1 MSLESTDQVKSSW
14 TLEWEGELEGLE
26 GEGREQV
33 SKWVDPGCRVEPGR
47 SPTKSSSSAKLGKL
61 VVVER
66 GRGRRMRKIF
76 EAMLSVWP
84 T

>member
-1 MSLESTDQVKSSW
+1 M
-14 TLEWEGELEGLE
+14 EGELEVMEGLE

-47 SPTKSSSSAKLGKL
+47 SPTKSSSSAKGKL
-61 VVVER
+61 VDVER

-76 EAMLSVWP
+76 EAMLPAWP